1 MEIRIPD
8 DGSIDMA
15 DIVLINPRFE
25 ISYWGLEYAM
35 PFLGAKAVLPVA
47 NLPLLAAL
55 TPAGHRVTLVD
66 ENVEPIDFARCA
78 SADIVGLTGMNVQR
92 RRMKEILGELKS
104 RGVFTVVGGPWV
116 TVQEDDLAG
125 LADVVFVGE
134 AEETWPRFLREWGEG
149 SHQTRYE
156 QAERTDMTKVPVP
169 RLDLLRMKNYA
180 FGSVQFSRGCPFEC
194 EFCDIIVTFG
204 RRPRIKTSAQVLAEL
219 NALAAAG
226 KASAFIVDDNLIGNK
241 KAIKQVL
248 RDVVAWQEEHGYP
261 LMFATEASIDLADDA
276 ELLQLMVEANI
287 SNVFVGIE
295 TPNEAALRET
305 RKFQNLRRRGGS
317 MLDKVHRI
325 QQAGMEVWCG
335 IIVGFDNDD
344 PSVFA
349 LQQRFVQEARI
360 VNAMVN
366 MLVAIPR
373 TPLHARL
380 AREGRLDKSDDA
392 ASWGGFGT
400 NIVPLR
406 IGREAL
412 RAGYV
417 ELMREL
423 YATEAYF
430 ARLDALY
437 LDARLQLGQ
446 ARLRY
451 LRRHPLRRFK
461 LNARLLA
468 ETGAM
473 FVLLM
478 RGVPDA
484 GLRREYRRRLMRA
497 LRHLRDPE
505 MIQDYALKCAMHYHT
520 HRMVQEMLA
529 QPQLSVG
536 VAA

>member
-1 MEIRIPD
+1 
-8 DGSIDMA
+8 MA

-35 PFLGAKAVLPVA
+35 PFLGVKAVLPVA

-55 TPAGHRVTLVD
+55 TPAGHNVTLVD

-78 SADIVGLTGMNVQR
+78 RADIVGLTGMNVQR
-92 RRMKEILGELKS
+92 RRMKEILCELK
-104 RGVFTVVGGPWV
+104 GHGILTVVGGPWV

-125 LADVVFVGE
+125 LADVVFIGE

-149 SHQTRYE
+149 SHHARYE
-156 QAERTDMTKVPVP
+156 QADRTDITKVPVP

-219 NALAAAG
+219 DALVAAA
-226 KASAFIVDDNLIGNK
+226 KTSAFIVDDNLIGNK
-241 KAIKQVL
+241 KVIKQVL
-248 RDVVAWQEEHGYP
+248 RDVIAWQEEHGYP
-261 LMFATEASIDLADDA
+261 LRFATEASIDLADDA
-276 ELLQLMVEANI
+276 ELMQLMVEANV

-305 RKFQNLRRRGGS
+305 RKFQNLRSRGGT

-349 LQQRFVQEARI
+349 LQQRFVREARI

-380 AREGRLDKSDDA
+380 AREGRLDLSDDA
-392 ASWGGFGT
+392 TNWGAVGT
-400 NIVPLR
+400 NILPLR

-417 ELMREL
+417 ELMRDL
-423 YATEAYF
+423 YASEAYF

-437 LDARLQLGQ
+437 LDARLQLAQ

-461 LNARLLA
+461 LNARLVA
-468 ETGAM
+468 ETVAM
-473 FVLLM
+473 FILLM
-478 RGVPDA
+478 RGVPDQA
-484 GLRREYRRRLMRA
+484 LRREYRHHLVRA
-497 LRHLRDPE
+497 IWRLRDPE
-505 MIQDYALKCAMHYHT
+505 MIQNYTLKCAMHYHA
-520 HRMVQEMLA
+520 HRMVQKMLA
-529 QPQLSVG
+529 QPWPSTRI
-536 VAA
+536 AA